1 MEERRTWKESYFW
14 LFLFCIVFTIVSDHY
29 NITVGDITAY
39 ADAFLKRS
47 FKNMNSLLIWIFPI
61 MLMIKREVAMWR
73 QSIHDKDIE
82 VAKIN
87 ATKCE
92 APVVEVK

>member
-1 MEERRTWKESYFW
+1 M
-14 LFLFCIVFTIVSDHY
+14 VFTIVSDHY
-29 NITVGDITAY
+29 NVSVEDITAY

-47 FKNMNSLLIWIFPI
+47 FKNMNSLLIWIFPV

-73 QSIHDKDIE
+73 QSIHDRDIE

-87 ATKCE
+87 SSKTDCST
-92 APVVEVK
+92 VITTVENK